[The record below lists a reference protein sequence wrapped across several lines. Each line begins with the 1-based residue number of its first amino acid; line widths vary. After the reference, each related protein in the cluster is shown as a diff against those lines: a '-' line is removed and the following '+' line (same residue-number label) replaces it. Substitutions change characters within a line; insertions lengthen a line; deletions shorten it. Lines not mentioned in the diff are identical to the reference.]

1 MSRNRSSRRDG
12 WRTRGFSLIEVM
24 VAVVVLATGLLAMA
38 ALQGALAKN
47 SADAKARSAVM
58 AALVSRMSE
67 IRQQPPAAGKTWTTA
82 DAWVSAAATQA
93 GSTNLQV
100 VETITQMSWDGSNF
114 VSTAVADPAATYIR
128 ATLQANWTGASG
140 AKSLNLSSDISGQ
153 IYGEGGGY
161 PAPDASSSASRVPIV
176 RQANP
181 SNTPGVIPLVSGDQA
196 TAASNPQPIKVGS
209 NSNRLVGTAFD
220 VLNYIPEGASAKI
233 IKRFQTEVV
242 KCRCKFGAG
251 GGYSVA
257 GAPQW
262 PTIWDGNTYKTYPG
276 SGSPAGVAA
285 NAGQDSAFQSQ
296 QSSECTECCR
306 DQHDAAANTNLE
318 SRYDPE
324 ATGVSKYNLVSGALT
339 VAASGSYVAACRV
352 VKMDGIWKTAADMYA
367 RNFGLLETETGS
379 DGRKAATGLPT
390 EGAKNAYTT
399 FVKEYLAQYTG
410 TTTSGPTNG
419 QEMFDQPARGLNVPS
434 LISIP
439 TPSVTDERY
448 MHARGLY
455 VDYLGSSARKAV
467 GDAITSCP
475 SGTPLAEC
483 ILPVLPFTTINLTEM
498 ASWLASDKTVIDVNT
513 TKALNWNVAQP
524 SGGRTTGLKAGSATN
539 GTTIRTSNSGVA
551 VSDDILGAVD
561 NNGDSANLLTDAQE
575 FTVGGGGGGGEI
587 GNFYVKVTNDKGETN
602 KPDISSSLST
612 TSCSYTDVGPVGSP
626 DLVYSC
632 KSSLPLPQKAFALT
646 LTNYFRVERVAT
658 ETFAFS
664 TGACTSTSGSEVLP
678 AGNYTIPAE
687 NGHAAG
693 MPKLRNQEVTGVA
706 VDTSPLTGPWPA
718 TANNGAA
725 NEVTEIFINVDVAAK
740 ARISVT
746 LRDQEG
752 VLPPPTLQSCTFN
765 PGKNKNFPPT
775 ITSVTWKEAWAN

>member
-1 MSRNRSSRRDG
+1 MSRNRSYRLDG

-38 ALQGALAKN
+38 ALQGALARN
-47 SADAKARSAVM
+47 SADAKARTAVM
-58 AALVSRMSE
+58 AALASRMSE

-100 VETITQMSWDGSNF
+100 VESITQMSWDGTNF
-114 VSTAVADPAATYIR
+114 VSTAVADPLATYIR

-161 PAPDASSSASRVPIV
+161 PAPDASSSASKVPIV

-209 NSNRLVGTAFD
+209 TNNRLVGTAFD
-220 VLNYIPEGASAKI
+220 VLNYIPEGSTAKI

-262 PTIWDGNTYKTYPG
+262 PTVWDGTTYKTYPG
-276 SGSPAGVAA
+276 SGSPAGVSA
-285 NAGQDSAFQSQ
+285 NAGQDSAYVSQ

-306 DQHDAAANTNLE
+306 DQHDNAANTNLD

-367 RNFGLLETETGS
+367 RNFGLLETETDTG
-379 DGRKAATGLPT
+379 GRAAATGLPT
-390 EGAKNAYTT
+390 TAAKDAYTT
-399 FVKEYLAQYTG
+399 FVKDYLAQYTG
-410 TTTSGPTNG
+410 TTAVGPANG
-419 QEMFDQPARGLNVPS
+419 QSKFDEPARNLNLPAKITIPAPS
-434 LISIP
+434 D
-439 TPSVTDERY
+439 TDERY
-448 MHARGLY
+448 LHARGLY
-455 VDYLGSSARKAV
+455 VDYLGTSARKAV

-475 SGTPLAEC
+475 TGTPLAEC

-498 ASWLASDKTVIDVNT
+498 SRWVASDDNVLSVNT
-513 TKALNWNVAQP
+513 TKSLFWNVAQP
-524 SGGRTTGLKAGSATN
+524 SAGRTTGKKAGNSN
-539 GTTIRTSNSGVA
+539 NVSTIRLSNSGVA
-551 VSDDILGAVD
+551 VSDDIVGGVD
-561 NNGDSANLLTDAQE
+561 DNGDLATFSDSQAFQVTGGG
-575 FTVGGGGGGGEI
+575 VGGGLDTFTVRVAGGGNNPG
-587 GNFYVKVTNDKGETN
+587 VR
-602 KPDISSSLST
+602 SSLST
-612 TSCSYTDVGPVGSP
+612 NGCKWEAAVSAYVCSSSV
-626 DLVYSC
+626 
-632 KSSLPLPQKAFALT
+632 SLPQTGIVT
-646 LTNYFRVERVAT
+646 LNNYFRIDR
-658 ETFAFS
+658 FAENFS
-664 TGACTSTSGSEVLP
+664 FPSGKCISTNGNKVFPGGSF
-678 AGNYTIPAE
+678 GIPAE
-687 NGHAAG
+687 NGHPAG
-693 MPKLRNQEVTGVA
+693 LPKLINQRVSGVS
-706 VDTSPLTGPWPA
+706 VNLSPLTGPWPA
-718 TANNGAA
+718 TRNAGLA
-725 NEVTEIFINVDVAAK
+725 TEETD
-740 ARISVT
+740 ISIAPIPAPASGVPAT
-746 LRDQEG
+746 ISIALQDESG
-752 VLPPPTLQSCTFN
+752 YVLPTLSSCTFKET
-765 PGKNKNFPPT
+765 GST
-775 ITSVTWKEAWAN
+775 ITIVSVTWNEAWAN